1 MSQARAISQPLSHV
15 TKSGPRACHPL
26 RAGSPECPSGRVR
39 TRSRWADPR
48 IIAGAAI
55 VAFFVLLAVFA
66 QPLSALTGNDPFT
79 PHRELLD
86 DNSVPTGFG
95 GGISARH
102 WFGVTPLRGADL
114 FSIVAYGAQVSLTIG
129 LGASAI
135 SMAVGVLVGLL
146 AGYFPGVVDGVLSRT
161 MDVFFGFPFLIFAI
175 ALSAV
180 VPAEFP
186 RELLLILVLGFF
198 GWPGIARLIRGQVLT
213 LRGRDYTTAA
223 RLMGAS
229 TGHILANELLPALA
243 PLIIVRLTLAIPGR
257 IGAEAALSFLGVGIN
272 PPTPSW
278 GRSISDAVAWV
289 MVDPMYLLFP
299 GLALFLV
306 TLGFNMLG
314 DGLSDALTPAEGV
327 RA

>member
-1 MSQARAISQPLSHV
+1 MSEISTPSADAEQSASIGAHEQAR
-15 TKSGPRACHPL
+15 
-26 RAGSPECPSGRVR
+26 R
-39 TRSRWADPR
+39 TNLRSRWLNGK
-48 IIAGAAI
+48 IITGGAI
-55 VAFFVLLAVFA
+55 VLFFLLLAIFA
-66 QPLSALTGNDPFT
+66 GPLSRITGNDPYT

-86 DNSVPTGFG
+86 DSSVPVGLG

-129 LGASAI
+129 LGATAI
-135 SMAVGVLVGLL
+135 SMVLGVLIGML
-146 AGYFPGVVDGVLSRT
+146 AGYFPGVVDSLLSRT

-180 VPAEFP
+180 VPADFS

-198 GWPGIARLIRGQVLT
+198 GWPSIARLIRGQVLT
-213 LRGRDYTTAA
+213 LRGRNYTTAA

-229 TGHILANELLPALA
+229 TGHILVNELLPGLL

-278 GRSISDAVAWV
+278 GRSISDAVQWV

-299 GLALFLV
+299 GAALFLV
-306 TLGFNMLG
+306 TLGFNLLG
-314 DGLSDALTPAEGV
+314 DGLSDALDPREG
-327 RA
+327 AQA

>member
-1 MSQARAISQPLSHV
+1 MSEISTPSVDAEQSASIGAREQAR
-15 TKSGPRACHPL
+15 
-26 RAGSPECPSGRVR
+26 R
-39 TRSRWADPR
+39 TNLRSRWLNGK
-48 IIAGAAI
+48 IITGGAI
-55 VAFFVLLAVFA
+55 VLFFLLLAIFA
-66 QPLSALTGNDPFT
+66 GPLSRITGNDPYT
-79 PHRELLD
+79 PHRELLND
-86 DNSVPTGFG
+86 SSVPVGLG

-129 LGASAI
+129 LGATAI
-135 SMAVGVLVGLL
+135 SMVLGVLIGML
-146 AGYFPGVVDGVLSRT
+146 AGYFPGIVDSLLSRT

-180 VPAEFP
+180 VPADFS

-198 GWPGIARLIRGQVLT
+198 GWPSIARLIRGQVLT
-213 LRGRDYTTAA
+213 LRGRNYTTAA

-229 TGHILANELLPALA
+229 TGHILVNELLPGLL

-278 GRSISDAVAWV
+278 GRSISDAVQWV

-299 GLALFLV
+299 GAALFLV
-306 TLGFNMLG
+306 TLGFNLLG
-314 DGLSDALTPAEGV
+314 DGLSDALDPREG
-327 RA
+327 AQA